1 MVKMKRRSGL
11 AMGVVHAATILVLL
25 GFLTAAPSAAR
36 AQNQLQPTQILVGA
50 PAQASLGDSITVQAM
65 LTDSQGNPIPKA
77 LIYFTTQETF
87 LHSNS
92 DVVLTQALTNADGQ
106 AVAQI
111 KDDFSAKVTLQ
122 AEFRGDAQYAPS
134 NASTDV
140 ATTGGQQVY
149 AEHVG
154 VDVPGLNVPPMG
166 APRAAVS
173 TSQGGIMGMI
183 ASLWPAMNGWPVAAI
198 LLLVWS
204 MYLLAVRFVFRLA
217 ALGDDRSDLPEF
229 DSRRRA

>member
-1 MVKMKRRSGL
+1 MDQVRTPHTRTARTIHIAIGVMLL
-11 AMGVVHAATILVLL
+11 A
-25 GFLTAAPSAAR
+25 FLAAAPQAAR
-36 AQNQLQPTQILVGA
+36 AQSALAATQIAIGA
-50 PAQASLGDSITVQAM
+50 PAESNLGASLTVQAL
-65 LTDSQGNPIPKA
+65 LTDSQGHPIPKA
-77 LIYFTTQETF
+77 LIYFTAEETF
-87 LHSNS
+87 LHASS
-92 DVVLTQALTNADGQ
+92 DVVLTQAMTNADGQ

-111 KDDFSAKVTLQ
+111 KDNFSGTITLH
-122 AEFRGDAQYAPS
+122 AEFKGDAQYAPS
-134 NASTDV
+134 DASTPV

-154 VDVPGLNVPPMG
+154 VDVPGLNVPPIG
-166 APRAAVS
+166 AARAAVQGS
-173 TSQGGIMGMI
+173 KGGIMGFI

-217 ALGDDRSDLPEF
+217 ALGDDRNDLPEF

>member
-1 MVKMKRRSGL
+1 MVKMKRRYGSTVRFL
-11 AMGVVHAATILVLL
+11 HAATILMLL
-25 GFLTAAPSAAR
+25 GFLAAAPQTAH
-36 AQNQLQPTQILVGA
+36 AQNQLQPTQMLVGA
-50 PAQASLGDSITVQAM
+50 PAQANLGDSLTVQAV
-65 LTDSQGNPIPKA
+65 LTDSQGHPIPKA
-77 LIYFTTQETF
+77 LIYFTTQQGF
-87 LHSNS
+87 LHSSS
-92 DVVLTQALTNADGQ
+92 DVVLTQAMTNADGQ

-111 KDDFSAKVTLQ
+111 KDNFSGTVTLQ

-140 ATTGGQQVY
+140 ATMGGQQVY

-166 APRAAVS
+166 ASRAAVS
-173 TSQGGIMGMI
+173 SSQRGIMGFI

-204 MYLLAVRFVFRLA
+204 MYLLAVRFVFRMA
-217 ALGDDRSDLPEF
+217 AMGDDRHDLPEF